1 MDPIMYWNEVA
12 LEADRVTHTTGDPTE
27 AGARGPLG
35 SSRALA
41 ITHLAMHDAFF
52 GIVGGQEPYLGNR
65 LPTPPTGGDV
75 AAAVAGAARTTL
87 SALYPAQRDHFAAR
101 HLAAGLVDGKHAA
114 ESHDYGRR
122 VAGKLLAL
130 RRGDPGHGDE
140 GYVPSLAPE
149 HHREDPDNPGQGF
162 YAPFHGA
169 RSACFAVSVRHRLD
183 GPPRPGDRAYRRAL
197 RQIRG
202 KGIAAHLT
210 GTLPDR
216 FPQRTPTETGIGL
229 FWAYDGAKGLG
240 TPPRLFN
247 QIVRRVARARDNDP
261 AANARLFALVN
272 TAMADGG
279 ILCWTEKY
287 RHDLWRPVVGIREHD
302 SALGPTGQGGTE
314 LDPDTD
320 IGWLPSGAPNTNN
333 VGQKNRT
340 PNFPAYPSGHATF
353 GAAALQT
360 VRQFY
365 GRGGHGPDD
374 LADGLEFVS
383 DELNGISV
391 DNTGTV
397 RPRLARRFP
406 GGLWQMI
413 EENGRSRVYLGVHW
427 VFDAFAVDD
436 EDRIDLGPNVGGVRL
451 GLAVADDLATH
462 GLHAATAAGPAE
474 EPAGS

>member
-1 MDPIMYWNEVA
+1 MEKAHWNEVA

-27 AGARGPLG
+27 AGTRGPLG

-52 GIVGGQEPYLGNR
+52 GIAGGQEPYLGSR
-65 LPTPPTGGDV
+65 PPMPPTGGDV
-75 AAAVAGAARTTL
+75 AAAVAGAARATL

-122 VAGKLLAL
+122 VAGELLAL
-130 RRGDPGHGDE
+130 APGRPWSRRRGLRALARPGTPPG
-140 GYVPSLAPE
+140 G
-149 HHREDPDNPGQGF
+149 PGQPRAGF
-162 YAPFHGA
+162 YAPFHVPA
-169 RSACFAVSVRHRLD
+169 QPCFAVSVRHRLD

-247 QIVRRVARARDNDP
+247 QIVRRVARARSNDP

-272 TAMADGG
+272 TAMAGGG

-287 RHDLWRPVVGIREHD
+287 RHDLWRPVAGIREHD
-302 SALGPTGQGGTE
+302 SALRPTGQGGAE
-314 LDPDTD
+314 LDPDPPATSPTSRVSTARAARR
-320 IGWLPSGAPNTNN
+320 PSP
-333 VGQKNRT
+333 
-340 PNFPAYPSGHATF
+340 
-353 GAAALQT
+353 
-360 VRQFY
+360 
-365 GRGGHGPDD
+365 GPRRPP
-374 LADGLEFVS
+374 L
-383 DELNGISV
+383 
-391 DNTGTV
+391 
-397 RPRLARRFP
+397 RPRRPGRPRR
-406 GGLWQMI
+406 
-413 EENGRSRVYLGVHW
+413 
-427 VFDAFAVDD
+427 
-436 EDRIDLGPNVGGVRL
+436 
-451 GLAVADDLATH
+451 
-462 GLHAATAAGPAE
+462 
-474 EPAGS
+474 